1 MEAAAP
7 FAKGCACRRARIAVE
22 QALLFRGRNECVAA
36 ALTVINQH
44 QETFTVLGFPAFT
57 GHGEPGRQGHSD
69 AATRASVESALHA
82 APDIEAGEITVSI
95 SGSYVILE
103 GFVRRRGD
111 VERAIEIAEGVVGR
125 GYVRARLL
133 RS

>member
-1 MEAAAP
+1 M
-7 FAKGCACRRARIAVE
+7 
-22 QALLFRGRNECVAA
+22 
-36 ALTVINQH
+36 
-44 QETFTVLGFPAFT
+44 LGFPAFT

-82 APDIEAGEITVSI
+82 AADVEAGEITVS
-95 SGSYVILE
+95 
-103 GFVRRRGD
+103 FVRRRGD

-133 RS
+133 RR

>member
-1 MEAAAP
+1 M
-7 FAKGCACRRARIAVE
+7 
-22 QALLFRGRNECVAA
+22 
-36 ALTVINQH
+36 
-44 QETFTVLGFPAFT
+44 LGFPAFT

-69 AATRASVESALHA
+69 AATRASVESALQA
-82 APDIEAGEITVSI
+82 ADFEAGEITVSI

-133 RS
+133 RR

>member
-1 MEAAAP
+1 M
-7 FAKGCACRRARIAVE
+7 
-22 QALLFRGRNECVAA
+22 
-36 ALTVINQH
+36 
-44 QETFTVLGFPAFT
+44 LGFPAFT

-82 APDIEAGEITVSI
+82 AADIEAGEITVTI

-111 VERAIEIAEGVVGR
+111 VERAVEIAEGVVGR

-133 RS
+133 RR